1 MNIRHIAILFVKELV
16 HGSKTFFFIFAVLMP
31 VICSLVV
38 SLIFGSLF
46 SEKPRLGIV
55 DYGNSRLVQKVKAA
69 DFITSEQFVSVI
81 ALRKAVEAGTMDM
94 GLVLPE
100 EFDSHLK
107 KRQWMQVTLYIW
119 GQSLIKDRAILVA
132 AMANYT
138 LELVGREAPVEINT
152 ITLGDGEVQSWA
164 ERFLPLLI
172 LMAVVMAGCMI
183 PSTSLVDEKQNKTVT
198 ALIVTPASQTDI
210 VFAKGLLGAVIGVL
224 TAVMI
229 LVLNRAFGAQTLL
242 LILVLSMGAT
252 MSASFGILLG
262 IVMKDINTLFAT
274 MKAIGLLL
282 YAPALINLI
291 PQIPDWVAKIFP
303 TYYIIAPVIEVT
315 QGGGRWPDIAADI
328 WILAALI
335 LVLLAT
341 VGVLARKKRIFEI

>member
-1 MNIRHIAILFVKELV
+1 MNLKHIGILFGKELI

-31 VICSLVV
+31 LICSLAV

-55 DYGNSRLVQKVKAA
+55 DFGNSQLVQKVTAA
-69 DFITSEQFVSVI
+69 DFITSDQFPSVN

-94 GLVLPE
+94 GLVLPQ

-107 KRQWMQVTLYIW
+107 KRQWMEVTLYVW
-119 GQSLIKDRAILVA
+119 GESLIKDRAILVA

-138 LELVGREAPVEINT
+138 LEVVGREAPVEINT

-183 PSTSLVDEKQNKTVT
+183 PSTSLVDEKQNKTLT
-198 ALIVTPASQTDI
+198 ALIVTPASQGDV

-229 LVLNRAFGAQTLL
+229 LMLNRAFGAQTLL
-242 LILVLSMGAT
+242 LILVLSMGAI

-262 IVMKDINTLFAT
+262 MMTKDINTLFAT
-274 MKAIGLLL
+274 LKAIGLLL

-303 TYYIIAPVIEVT
+303 TYYIIAPVIEVA
-315 QGGGRWPDIAADI
+315 QRGGRWPDIATDI
-328 WILAALI
+328 WILTVLI
-335 LVLLAT
+335 MA
-341 VGVLARKKRIFEI
+341 VLAAVTVLVRKKRVFEI